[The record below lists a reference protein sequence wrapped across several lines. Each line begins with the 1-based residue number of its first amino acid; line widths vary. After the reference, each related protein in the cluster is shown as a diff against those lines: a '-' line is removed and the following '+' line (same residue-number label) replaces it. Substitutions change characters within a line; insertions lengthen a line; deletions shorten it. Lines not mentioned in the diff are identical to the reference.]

1 MQPES
6 LINFQT
12 VSSLLNAEGNK
23 EVTEKMKRVSF
34 KEYQIIKMIYKD
46 VVVVSASDDEA
57 LIFIRK

>member
-12 VSSLLNAEGNK
+12 VPSLLNAEGNK
-23 EVTEKMKRVSF
+23 EVKKKMKRVSF
-34 KEYQIIKMIYKD
+34 KEYQILKIIYKN
-46 VVVVSASDDEA
+46 VIVVSASDNEA